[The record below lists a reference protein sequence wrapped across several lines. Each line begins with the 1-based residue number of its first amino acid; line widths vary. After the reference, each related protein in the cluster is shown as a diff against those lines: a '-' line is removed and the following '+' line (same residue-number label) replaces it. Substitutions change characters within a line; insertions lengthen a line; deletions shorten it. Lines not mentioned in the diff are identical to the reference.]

1 MILDGIVEKL
11 GADELVISS
20 DIAKISVVGVGMV
33 SHAGVA
39 AQMFA
44 ALGKESVNIELI
56 STSEIKIS
64 VIVKEKYTEL
74 AVKTLHETF
83 GLDSL

>member
-1 MILDGIVEKL
+1 
-11 GADELVISS
+11 
-20 DIAKISVVGVGMV
+20 MV

-44 ALGKESVNIELI
+44 ALGEESVNIELI